1 MTQKMSLK
9 NGVCDEH
16 KFVIS
21 ACGFTFQGYC
31 SILNKYGIH
40 ASQIHFN
47 GDEASQ
53 QDVEN
58 ILKNQDAHIVVF
70 LGKGVV
76 NLLESLKRLAS
87 VLNAHPV
94 IRHVTLYGDIPD
106 GVMTPTY

>member
-40 ASQIHFN
+40 ASKFTLTEMRHPN
-47 GDEASQ
+47 RM
-53 QDVEN
+53 
-58 ILKNQDAHIVVF
+58 LKI
-70 LGKGVV
+70 
-76 NLLESLKRLAS
+76 SLK
-87 VLNAHPV
+87 
-94 IRHVTLYGDIPD
+94 IRMPISWCSSGKVSSISWKA
-106 GVMTPTY
+106 